1 MDSISGKKIVKNTIL
16 NFIGQVI
23 PLLVLFFTMPFIIK
37 GLGTVQFGFL
47 SIVWVIIGNFAVFDL
62 GLGRA
67 INKFVSE
74 AIGKGNKSE
83 VPQIIWTAVTVQLVF
98 GVIGGIIFALI
109 SPFLVEHLL
118 KIPANLTQE
127 ALTSLYLLAPSIPI
141 ILITASL
148 SGVLSAYQ
156 RFDIINAVKIPVISL
171 SYILLLICV
180 LLKFNLPEIVAVI
193 LLIRVLNLVIFAIF
207 NFRIIPGLKIFSISS
222 DIMPRLFSYGGWVT
236 VSNVADPILVYF
248 ERILIGIIL
257 SMSAVAYYSVPY
269 EAVTRLWIIPT
280 SLIMVLFPT
289 FSSLDGIGDKK
300 KIDGLFAHSVK
311 YIILGFGVLCLFVIL
326 FAKNILEVWVGNNFA
341 LKSALPMQIL
351 VLGVFISS
359 IGRIPS
365 VLLQAVGRP
374 DITAKFHLVELPV
387 FIVTAWLF
395 INRWGISGAASA
407 WTLRVLMDTILLMWA
422 SFKIYGLSFRSL
434 KNNGAISI
442 VFAFAILTIAAFII
456 KFLLSGYFFM
466 TQSFVVLL
474 LFAVFILFCWRI
486 FFDEFERDTLLN
498 VIKIKKF

>member
-1 MDSISGKKIVKNTIL
+1 
-16 NFIGQVI
+16 
-23 PLLVLFFTMPFIIK
+23 
-37 GLGTVQFGFL
+37 
-47 SIVWVIIGNFAVFDL
+47 
-62 GLGRA
+62 
-67 INKFVSE
+67 
-74 AIGKGNKSE
+74 
-83 VPQIIWTAVTVQLVF
+83 
-98 GVIGGIIFALI
+98 
-109 SPFLVEHLL
+109 
-118 KIPANLTQE
+118 
-127 ALTSLYLLAPSIPI
+127 
-141 ILITASL
+141 
-148 SGVLSAYQ
+148 
-156 RFDIINAVKIPVISL
+156 
-171 SYILLLICV
+171 
-180 LLKFNLPEIVAVI
+180 
-193 LLIRVLNLVIFAIF
+193 
-207 NFRIIPGLKIFSISS
+207 
-222 DIMPRLFSYGGWVT
+222 
-236 VSNVADPILVYF
+236 
-248 ERILIGIIL
+248 
-257 SMSAVAYYSVPY
+257 
-269 EAVTRLWIIPT
+269 
-280 SLIMVLFPT
+280 MVLFPT